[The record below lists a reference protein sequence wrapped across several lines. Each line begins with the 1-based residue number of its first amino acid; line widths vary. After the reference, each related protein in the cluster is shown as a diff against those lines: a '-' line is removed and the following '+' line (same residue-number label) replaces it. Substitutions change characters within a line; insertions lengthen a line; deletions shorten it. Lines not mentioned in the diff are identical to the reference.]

1 MCRKVDPCRWRGI
14 NLSRSV
20 AVACEGGAR
29 YFALAITISPSHGD
43 FLLIERRQDDKKR
56 RHSESRTK
64 QL

>member
-1 MCRKVDPCRWRGI
+1 M
-14 NLSRSV
+14 

-29 YFALAITISPSHGD
+29 YFALAIIISPSHGD

-64 QL
+64 RL